1 MGLAEGGT
9 GFIPGPFGSGKTVL
23 QHAIARQAKVDV
35 VIMIACGERANE
47 IVEIFTEFP
56 QLDDPQT
63 GGKLIDRT
71 VIIANTSNMPVASRQ
86 ASVYTGMTIAEY
98 YRAMGLKVLVPP
110 AARHFAAQGWTQIR
124 PSWWCRATPNQH
136 SSNGR

>member
-1 MGLAEGGT
+1 MVQKWPVIKTLKGYKEKIRPYKLLETGIRIIDMMNPMAEGGT

-35 VIMIACGERANE
+35 VVVVACGERANE

-86 ASVYTGMTIAEY
+86 ASV
-98 YRAMGLKVLVPP
+98 
-110 AARHFAAQGWTQIR
+110 
-124 PSWWCRATPNQH
+124 
-136 SSNGR
+136 